1 MLENKP
7 KLALPGAGLEARL
20 QGRGG
25 GGAARS
31 GAGGEAAGA
40 GRGRGRG
47 RGGGGGGRG
56 GGRGGGGGAEGGRG
70 GGGAARA
77 AGRGGGLQGL
87 LRDRI
92 EGCWGWTRA
101 GKGLFRASSLF
112 QPRGRTLNFYP
123 ELGLV
128 CQWPC
133 FRTRRPA
140 SLLTRGCRRP
150 VDSQGTEWSENQTGN
165 LSISE
170 EAQSFS
176 GGVAGGISS
185 PLVNNQETS

>member
-7 KLALPGAGLEARL
+7 KLAQPGAGLEARL

-25 GGAARS
+25 GGAAGS

-40 GRGRGRG
+40 GLP
-47 RGGGGGGRG
+47 
-56 GGRGGGGGAEGGRG
+56 GAGL
-70 GGGAARA
+70 GA
-77 AGRGGGLQGL
+77 GLQEL

-150 VDSQGTEWSENQTGN
+150 VDSQGTEWSENQTGS

-185 PLVNNQETS
+185 PLVNSQETS